1 MISQYIYM
9 SLYKKQMVKMKGIIN
24 IRAISI
30 VGISAIIL
38 LSGIATAYADT
49 LGGGDSCEN
58 AIEIFSGH
66 NAEAVLDKNS
76 VEYFY
81 ITVNSGQML
90 VVKGA
95 VLSGRAICQSIL
107 NEDGFEMNTH
117 TFDQSGILKVS
128 LNSEMN
134 NSKLYLRIANTHYGS
149 TEYVLN
155 VSIEDHYDTNSGTD
169 AGDTFDT
176 AMNVSQGSYD
186 GFLSGNYKSDG
197 GSDNKDLYKLSL
209 ESGENVTVKLTPP
222 DDVKLGLTIY
232 DEDRAEVDYIESPE
246 TGVITRASWTAPFK
260 QDIYIL
266 IKKVGEFP
274 SGTYHMDISV
284 EPLGEHG
291 LTITS
296 FETPPTAAQ
305 GSILKTNLSITKNA
319 SFESWYTVV
328 VSGVDDTGHPVAGT
342 ALIKIG
348 CDSAV
353 IPVWINIPPEA
364 RTGNYNLFADVY
376 TANWDYI
383 ADTGPQIVQ
392 IMNAT
397 SL

>member
-1 MISQYIYM
+1 
-9 SLYKKQMVKMKGIIN
+9 
-24 IRAISI
+24 
-30 VGISAIIL
+30 
-38 LSGIATAYADT
+38 
-49 LGGGDSCEN
+49 
-58 AIEIFSGH
+58 
-66 NAEAVLDKNS
+66 
-76 VEYFY
+76 
-81 ITVNSGQML
+81 
-90 VVKGA
+90 
-95 VLSGRAICQSIL
+95 
-107 NEDGFEMNTH
+107 
-117 TFDQSGILKVS
+117 
-128 LNSEMN
+128 
-134 NSKLYLRIANTHYGS
+134 
-149 TEYVLN
+149 
-155 VSIEDHYDTNSGTD
+155 
-169 AGDTFDT
+169 
-176 AMNVSQGSYD
+176 
-186 GFLSGNYKSDG
+186 
-197 GSDNKDLYKLSL
+197 
-209 ESGENVTVKLTPP
+209 
-222 DDVKLGLTIY
+222 
-232 DEDRAEVDYIESPE
+232 
-246 TGVITRASWTAPFK
+246 
-260 QDIYIL
+260 
-266 IKKVGEFP
+266 
-274 SGTYHMDISV
+274 MDISV